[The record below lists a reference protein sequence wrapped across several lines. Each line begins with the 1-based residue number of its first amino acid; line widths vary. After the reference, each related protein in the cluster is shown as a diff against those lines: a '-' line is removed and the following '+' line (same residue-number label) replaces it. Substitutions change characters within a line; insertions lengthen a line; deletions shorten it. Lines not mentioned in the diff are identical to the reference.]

1 MKKVNWGIIGLG
13 GIALKFAN
21 GIKFSSNARLKGI
34 ASKDSK
40 KIENFK
46 INFEIEESYCFDNY
60 ESLLKN
66 KDIDA
71 IYIALPNSLHHKWIL
86 RCIENDK
93 KIIVEKP
100 ATLNFSEMKDIKD
113 RYDKKYFFFAEA
125 FMYRYHPQ
133 ILKIIDLIN
142 NRVVGDII
150 SVQTHFGKDILSKKN
165 FFGIRKQKKI
175 NIENRLYNK
184 DLGGGAILDLGCY
197 VISISILIASLIHK
211 IDLKKIKVINKKK
224 EYATTGVDLDS
235 YAEIKFENSFTSY
248 IGASFT
254 KNLGKK
260 TEIIGSNGKI
270 IIEDTWHGDPSTLT
284 IINDKEEK
292 LTFDDEK
299 DVYFYEVDCLSRNIL
314 EGKKEPDFPG
324 MTIED
329 SLVNMS
335 IIQEWLK

>member
-1 MKKVNWGIIGLG
+1 M
-13 GIALKFAN
+13 
-21 GIKFSSNARLKGI
+21 
-34 ASKDSK
+34 
-40 KIENFK
+40 
-46 INFEIEESYCFDNY
+46 
-60 ESLLKN
+60 
-66 KDIDA
+66 
-71 IYIALPNSLHHKWIL
+71 
-86 RCIENDK
+86 
-93 KIIVEKP
+93 
-100 ATLNFSEMKDIKD
+100 
-113 RYDKKYFFFAEA
+113 
-125 FMYRYHPQ
+125 
-133 ILKIIDLIN
+133 
-142 NRVVGDII
+142 
-150 SVQTHFGKDILSKKN
+150 
-165 FFGIRKQKKI
+165 
-175 NIENRLYNK
+175 
-184 DLGGGAILDLGCY
+184 
-197 VISISILIASLIHK
+197 
-211 IDLKKIKVINKKK
+211 INKKK

-260 TEIIGSNGKI
+260 TEIIGSYGKI